1 MSLLH
6 WLSQADLLNQVVA
19 LVLCAMSVLSWVLIV
34 YKTWVLSVAKRDV
47 ILCQAAWSQAQD
59 WNHVQSTWSALDS
72 QQLLGGLLQNPLL
85 QGGNGVASKATAEDR
100 VSSGLRQALQGIRA
114 RLQAGHDILATI
126 GATAPFI
133 GLLGTV
139 WGIYHALIS
148 LAQAGQYTLDKVAQ
162 PVGESL
168 VMTAAGL
175 GVAIPAVMAYNLLG
189 RRLSGIHV
197 ALDALAFD
205 LRAYFV
211 AQSDAHR

>member
-6 WLSQADLLNQVVA
+6 WLAQADALNQLVA
-19 LVLCAMSVLSWVLIV
+19 VVLCAMSVLSWVLII
-34 YKTWVLSVAKRDV
+34 YKTWLLSVANRDLL
-47 ILCQAAWSQAQD
+47 LCQAAWSQVSD
-59 WNHVQSTWSALDS
+59 WQQLQATWGAVDS
-72 QQLLGGLLQNPLL
+72 QKLFVGLLRSPLE
-85 QGGNGVASKATAEDR
+85 ATAHGLAAEASHEDR
-100 VSSGLRQALQGIRA
+100 LSSGLRHVLQSIRR
-114 RLQAGHDILATI
+114 RLQFGQDMLATM
-126 GATAPFI
+126 GATSPFI

-189 RRLSGIHV
+189 RRL
-197 ALDALAFD
+197 AAMDATLDALAFD
-205 LRAYFV
+205 LRAYFLSQ
-211 AQSDAHR
+211 AR

>member
-6 WLSQADLLNQVVA
+6 WLAQADALNQLVA
-19 LVLCAMSVLSWVLIV
+19 VVLCAMSVLSWVLII
-34 YKTWVLSVAKRDV
+34 YKTWLLSVANRDLL
-47 ILCQAAWSQAQD
+47 LCQAAWSQASD
-59 WNHVQSTWSALDS
+59 WQHLQTTWGAVDS
-72 QQLLGGLLQNPLL
+72 QKLFVGLLRSPLE
-85 QGGNGVASKATAEDR
+85 ATAHGLAAEASHEDR
-100 VSSGLRQALQGIRA
+100 LSSGLRQTLQSIRR
-114 RLQAGHDILATI
+114 RLQFGQDILATM

-139 WGIYHALIS
+139 WGIYHALIN

-189 RRLSGIHV
+189 RRLASMD
-197 ALDALAFD
+197 ATLDALAFD
-205 LRAYFV
+205 LRAYFLSH
-211 AQSDAHR
+211 AR